1 MKSTPRSRT
10 LLILILVAPLLLPG
24 CNPAAEG
31 PPGGSAT
38 AVAVSAADL
47 EKGREVYKANC
58 VPCHGP
64 EGRGDGPSAATLNP
78 KPRNHAD
85 PELMDTLSDK
95 RIAETVRM
103 GGIISGYPNMPASP
117 HLRGE
122 ELVALVAYVRSL
134 HRDDVKWVD
143 LEGVGQ

>member
-1 MKSTPRSRT
+1 MTHRIV
-10 LLILILVAPLLLPG
+10 LAFVV
-24 CNPAAEG
+24 
-31 PPGGSAT
+31 AT
-38 AVAVSAADL
+38 AVVVAGCAPGDDAPDPESSSGAV
-47 EKGREVYKANC
+47 EVTPELLARGAETYKANC

-64 EGRGDGPSAATLNP
+64 GGRGDGPSAATL
-78 KPRNHAD
+78 KPPPRDHTN
-85 PELMDTLSDK
+85 PELMETLSDK

-122 ELVALVAYVRSL
+122 ELVGLVAFVRSL
-134 HRDDVKWVD
+134 HREEVESVD

>member
-1 MKSTPRSRT
+1 MTHRIV
-10 LLILILVAPLLLPG
+10 LAFVV
-24 CNPAAEG
+24 
-31 PPGGSAT
+31 AT
-38 AVAVSAADL
+38 AVVVAGCAPGDDAPDPESSTGAV
-47 EKGREVYKANC
+47 EVSPELLARGAETYKANC

-64 EGRGDGPSAATLNP
+64 GGRGDGPSAATL
-78 KPRNHAD
+78 KPPPRDHTN
-85 PELMDTLSDK
+85 PELMETLSDK

-122 ELVALVAYVRSL
+122 ELVGLVAFVRSL
-134 HRDDVKWVD
+134 HREEVESVD

>member
-1 MKSTPRSRT
+1 MTHRIV
-10 LLILILVAPLLLPG
+10 LAFVV
-24 CNPAAEG
+24 
-31 PPGGSAT
+31 AT
-38 AVAVSAADL
+38 AVVVAGCAPGDDAPDPEPSSGAV
-47 EKGREVYKANC
+47 EVTPELLARGAETYKANC

-64 EGRGDGPSAATLNP
+64 GGRGDGPSAATL
-78 KPRNHAD
+78 KPPPRDHTN
-85 PELMDTLSDK
+85 PELMETLSDK

-122 ELVALVAYVRSL
+122 ELVGLVAFVRSL
-134 HRDDVKWVD
+134 HREEVESVD